1 MATGATIASLIATT
15 AGTISSIDARNDTKK
30 EARKQQEEIDK
41 QNQKALSERKT
52 KIDEMRYNLLGS
64 SSSSSSSSGSS
75 SSNFNLLGNK
85 VLG

>member
-15 AGTISSIDARNDTKK
+15 AGTISSIDARNDAKK

-64 SSSSSSSSGSS
+64 SSSSGNSSGSS
-75 SSNFNLLGNK
+75 LSNFNLLGNK